1 MQNTANIAYVS
12 LGSNTGDS
20 QAWLDQALRRLAAI
34 PGAKVAAVSGRYRTE
49 PQNDKNQPWFVNQVA
64 ALYTGL
70 APLDL
75 LKALQSIETDLGR
88 VREQGRRFGPRSI
101 DLDIIIYSAQGA
113 EQGAGLEVSLP
124 ELTLPH
130 PRFRQRAF
138 VLIPLREIAAKTS
151 NKLLAETQAALDQ
164 LDYRLEGDQ
173 IFQA

>member
-1 MQNTANIAYVS
+1 MQNTANIAYIS

-20 QAWLDQALRRLAAI
+20 EAWLDEALRRLAAL
-34 PGAKVAAVSGRYRTE
+34 PGLEVAAVSGRYRTE

-75 LKALQSIETDLGR
+75 LKALQGIETALGR
-88 VREQGRRFGPRSI
+88 VREQGRRFGPRSL
-101 DLDIIIYSAQGA
+101 DLDIIIYVEKGG
-113 EQGAGLEVSLP
+113 EGGGLEVSLP

-138 VLIPLREIAAKTS
+138 VLVPLREIAAQTS
-151 NKLLAETQAALDQ
+151 EKLLAETRAALDK
-164 LDYRLEGDQ
+164 LEYRLEGDR
-173 IFQA
+173 IYQA